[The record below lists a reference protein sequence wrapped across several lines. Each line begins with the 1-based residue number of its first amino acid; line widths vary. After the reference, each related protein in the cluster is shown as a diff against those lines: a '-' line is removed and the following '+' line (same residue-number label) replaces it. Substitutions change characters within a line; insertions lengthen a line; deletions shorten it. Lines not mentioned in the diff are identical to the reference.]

1 MLRECLE
8 VFEYMLT
15 REGESLVLDSYVPAD
30 GTYILV
36 GRDGSQKAVMDVRM
50 DKKTKKV
57 DHSHP
62 FFEEFCFCDYHSQ
75 LLSMNKPVDGPIMT
89 LRCHAAISS
98 DLFPVGVTSL
108 PNATSGPNIPKAPA
122 KIMFMPRN
130 CVPPTVLA

>member
-75 LLSMNKPVDGPIMT
+75 LLSMNKPVDAKKVIHSNNYLSFFVKKDSIASGKLTESLINGYYDT
-89 LRCHAAISS
+89 LK
-98 DLFPVGVTSL
+98 DPV
-108 PNATSGPNIPKAPA
+108 NQKY
-122 KIMFMPRN
+122 KK
-130 CVPPTVLA
+130 